1 MSTLVSHRQR
11 ARATASHNWSSSAAI
26 FATIVLPLTIQL
38 YPEPAAA
45 EPSDS
50 WTAVTVA
57 RSSWGA
63 ATAYSLSQAI
73 ALAVR
78 DCRSRTARSSDC
90 GAEIKTAKA
99 GYILAMRC
107 GDYRALVAGDTL
119 EDAEFALAHRILQLR
134 YISNAA
140 LGQCVRIVQIRAPSL
155 PIVSL
160 TETKAAQK
168 SDLRVHK

>member
-1 MSTLVSHRQR
+1 MSTLVSNRQWR
-11 ARATASHNWSSSAAI
+11 AASSHNWSSAVI
-26 FATIVLPLTIQL
+26 LATLVVPLTIPL
-38 YPEPAAA
+38 YPKPAAA
-45 EPSDS
+45 EPSDR

-63 ATAYSLSQAI
+63 ATAYSLSHAI

-90 GAEIKTAKA
+90 GAEIKTTKA

-119 EDAEFALAHRILQLR
+119 AEAEFALAHRILQLR
-134 YISNAA
+134 YISKAA
-140 LGQCVRIVQIRAPSL
+140 LGPCIRIVQLQAPSS
-155 PIVSL
+155 PTEFL
-160 TETKAAQK
+160 TETEAAQAASK
-168 SDLRVHK
+168 